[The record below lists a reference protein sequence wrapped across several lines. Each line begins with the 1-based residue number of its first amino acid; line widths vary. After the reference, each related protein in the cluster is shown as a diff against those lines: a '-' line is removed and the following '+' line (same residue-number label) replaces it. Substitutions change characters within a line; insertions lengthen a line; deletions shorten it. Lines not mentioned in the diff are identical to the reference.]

1 MLVLHVLRAN
11 HSFEYIKWI
20 IKSVREALSMRSV
33 LHAQCVAVGQLF
45 LRDTKVYYMLKY
57 EHTYTHFSFYSRSKV
72 EGDSGFLERLYY
84 VEGLFDRSCLLGSYR
99 DLVI

>member
-33 LHAQCVAVGQLF
+33 QHAQCVAVGQLF
-45 LRDTKVYYMLKY
+45 LRDTKVYYILKY
-57 EHTYTHFSFYSRSKV
+57 EHTYMRFGFYTRSEV
-72 EGDSGFLERLYY
+72 EDVSGFL
-84 VEGLFDRSCLLGSYR
+84 
-99 DLVI
+99 